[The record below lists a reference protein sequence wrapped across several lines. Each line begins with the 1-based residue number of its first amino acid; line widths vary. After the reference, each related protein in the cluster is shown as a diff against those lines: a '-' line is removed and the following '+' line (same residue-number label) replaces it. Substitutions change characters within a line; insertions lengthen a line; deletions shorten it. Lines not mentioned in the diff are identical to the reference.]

1 MVIRANVWDN
11 GRFHL
16 PIESMRP
23 NAQGVHFNVVALCDE
38 GIFGS
43 KPKV

>member
-1 MVIRANVWDN
+1 MVTRANVWDN

-16 PIESMRP
+16 PIESMKP
-23 NAQGVHFNVVALCDE
+23 STQGIHLNVVAPCDE